1 MVIPEHTEIAYA
13 DGGHERA
20 NHLVKLARRGS
31 KNASECRVPHVKKW
45 LYCGFRHRVA
55 LSFALSLV
63 CSHRLEPTLTS
74 NFELGHP
81 NS

>member
-1 MVIPEHTEIAYA
+1 
-13 DGGHERA
+13 
-20 NHLVKLARRGS
+20 
-31 KNASECRVPHVKKW
+31 
-45 LYCGFRHRVA
+45 

-74 NFELGHP
+74 NFGLGHP